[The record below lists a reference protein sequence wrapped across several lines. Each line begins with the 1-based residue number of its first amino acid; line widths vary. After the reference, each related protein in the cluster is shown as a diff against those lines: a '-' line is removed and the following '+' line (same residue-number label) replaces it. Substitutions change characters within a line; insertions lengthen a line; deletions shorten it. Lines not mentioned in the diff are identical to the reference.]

1 MQRKAAFAFV
11 FLATLLGFLA
21 GSVRGHSKPS
31 SPAEAYLQ
39 GAPGRSVDEMP
50 AQCTFNVPREWGEF
64 VGASSSGLYFRDDSG
79 TVRYIAQLPC
89 GQVTAPS
96 VQLEIRRR

>member
-1 MQRKAAFAFV
+1 MPWKVAFVFV
-11 FLATLLGFLA
+11 FLAILPAILA
-21 GSVRGHSKPS
+21 GSLRGHSRRP
-31 SPAEAYLQ
+31 SPAEVYLQ
-39 GAPGRSVDEMP
+39 VAPGRPFDEVP
-50 AQCTFNVPREWGEF
+50 AQCTFNVPRQWGEF

-89 GQVTAPS
+89 GQETVPS